1 MSSRAPCLWN
11 DVGSVVGNVP
21 RGHYPASIRAERHGP
36 IGDGPVA
43 SRRREHDEDP
53 SAGVGSAR
61 PTPWRRPP
69 TKRSTPSSRRS
80 TTTTGRRSSASPRES
95 TPAAIREAGV
105 KGRVNGTLESIAVVL
120 ADACLADCIEQLGD
134 HSDNPTSDQLREVL
148 PGLVERHGVACT
160 RLMLATTVVGEAP
173 ASAIVRDLLK
183 HDDDVKL
190 PPMEPRPIPPVV
202 RRQARVRRRARG
214 RQGQAPRAE
223 AAPPGRGPRPPRAI
237 SPRPPSPLNR
247 LRGLSRRN

>member
-1 MSSRAPCLWN
+1 MKTRLQSLGLLDRALAATT
-11 DVGSVVGNVP
+11 D
-21 RGHYPASIRAERHGP
+21 AE
-36 IGDGPVA
+36 IDALVA
-43 SRRREHDEDP
+43 ALDDDHREAVERL
-53 SAGVGSAR
+53 AEGI
-61 PTPWRRPP
+61 
-69 TKRSTPSSRRS
+69 
-80 TTTTGRRSSASPRES
+80 

-148 PGLVERHGVACT
+148 PGLIERHGLACT

-202 RRQARVRRRARG
+202 ETKRGSDAEREAVKAKRRELKLRHQAEARAR
-214 RQGQAPRAE
+214 REQSARD
-223 AAPPGRGPRPPRAI
+223 RHHH
-237 SPRPPSPLNR
+237 
-247 LRGLSRRN
+247 